1 MKSILAL
8 LAVTFLG
15 LVSSGLVPAG
25 SSTGLLAVGTSIFDI
40 CATSTGNVA
49 MGNYTG
55 AQLLSSSGGEGIY
68 CTNGTSARVT
78 FDQGTNAGTGSTCV
92 APLRRMKS
100 ASGNF
105 MNYNLYTNA
114 SLGTVWGCDAT
125 QGVSATGQGI
135 LVKAATNPT
144 VMVPAGQDL
153 PAGSYSDTITMT
165 VSY

>member
-1 MKSILAL
+1 MKNILAL

-15 LVSSGLVPAG
+15 LVSSGFVPAG
-25 SSTGLLAVGTSIFDI
+25 SSTGSLAVATSIFDI

-55 AQLLSSSGGEGIY
+55 TQLASAAGNEGIY
-68 CTNGTSARVT
+68 CTNGTAARVT
-78 FDQGTNAGTGSTCV
+78 FDQGANAGTGSTCA

-105 MNYNLYTNA
+105 MNYNLYTT
-114 SLGTVWGCDAT
+114 SRLDIIWGCDAT
-125 QGVSATGQGI
+125 HGVNATGQGI
-135 LVKAATNPT
+135 LVKAVTNPT
-144 VMVPAGQDL
+144 VMISAGQDL

-165 VSY
+165 ITY